1 MTLSQIAEATGSIKT
16 LFDLARRARE
26 LAKKEANAELRGM
39 LLDLQEKAQDVREE
53 NQQLRNMLKELE
65 NKLRIRDEM
74 DFDGKVYWFK
84 QEQDAGKP
92 FCPVC
97 FDRDEKRIHLHAQG
111 GDHGLLPHWQSKACG
126 NNFPRP

>member
-1 MTLSQIAEATGSIKT
+1 MDVSQIAEATSSIKT
-16 LFDLARRARE
+16 LFDLAKRARE

-39 LLDLQEKAQDVREE
+39 LLDLQEKVQDVQEE
-53 NQQLRNMLKELE
+53 NQQFRNRIKALE

-74 DFDGKVYWFK
+74 DFDGNVYWSK
-84 QEQDAGKP
+84 QEHETGKP

-97 FDRDEKRIHLHAQG
+97 FDKDEKRIHLHAQG
-111 GDHGLLPHWQSKACG
+111 GVHNLLPFWQCKACG